1 MEFLK
6 ENGRIYAM
14 DGDKLVAEVTFP
26 ARDGVAEI
34 DHTFVDDSLR
44 GQGVAGRLV
53 RAAADQ
59 IRADGNKARVTCS
72 YARTWF
78 AHHPEEADLLSGA
91 GDAVGRGKDGSEDG
105 CGGTA

>member
-1 MEFLK
+1 MEFQR
-6 ENGRIYAM
+6 EDGRIFAM
-14 DGDKLVAEVTFP
+14 DGDRLVAEITFP
-26 ARDGVAEI
+26 ARDGVADI

-59 IRADGNKARVTCS
+59 IRADGNRARVTCS

-78 AHHPEEADLLSGA
+78 AQHPEEADLLA
-91 GDAVGRGKDGSEDG
+91 R
-105 CGGTA
+105 